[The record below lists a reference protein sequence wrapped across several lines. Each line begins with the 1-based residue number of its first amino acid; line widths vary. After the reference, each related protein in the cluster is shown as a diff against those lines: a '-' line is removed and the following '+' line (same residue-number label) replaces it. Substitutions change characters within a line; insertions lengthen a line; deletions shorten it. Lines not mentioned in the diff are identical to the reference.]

1 MEALMRYAKM
11 PLRLTEIGFVKT
23 LKNMELLYDALIKSL
38 GIAENPER
46 ISALKAALDYAM

>member
-1 MEALMRYAKM
+1 MRYAKM